1 MKSKY
6 LISLLLYSFSLLINS
21 CAPKLPP
28 QAVSLMQ
35 QISNEVDRMHKLNL
49 AYVNKAFSEKME
61 DVNVFIE
68 KEYTPEMIRNIQKQI
83 AGVNI
88 DMNKEWPSVIQKLSP
103 QISATKDSLQKA
115 LVENRIRIITK
126 LNDDYNI
133 LKQACDAELNLLSS
147 AVKLSET
154 NKQVLNG
161 LISKIS
167 GNKLDASK
175 LEQALNGYLQK
186 GSSVA
191 GMILNLQENIN
202 TIL

>member
-6 LISLLLYSFSLLINS
+6 FISLLLYSCSLLLNS

-28 QAVSLMQ
+28 QAVGLMQ

-68 KEYTPEMIRNIQKQI
+68 KEYTPEMIKNIQKQI

-88 DMNKEWPSVIQKLSP
+88 DMNKEWPTVVQKLSP

-115 LVENRIRIITK
+115 LVENRIRIISK
-126 LNDDYNI
+126 LNEDYNI
-133 LKQACDAELNLLSS
+133 LKQACDAEMNLLSS

-154 NKQVLNG
+154 NRQVYDG
-161 LISKIS
+161 LIKKIS
-167 GNKLDASK
+167 GNKLDAPK

-191 GMILNLQENIN
+191 GMILNLQENMN
-202 TIL
+202 AIL

>member
-1 MKSKY
+1 MPSKY
-6 LISLLLYSFSLLINS
+6 LIILLGISFSLLIQS

-49 AYVNKAFSEKME
+49 AYVNKTFSEKME
-61 DVNVFIE
+61 DVNLFIE
-68 KEYTPEMIRNIQKQI
+68 KEYTPELIKNVQKQI

-88 DMNKEWPSVIQKLSP
+88 DMNKEWPAIVQKLSP

-115 LVENRIRIITK
+115 LVDNRIRIISK

-154 NKQVLNG
+154 NRQVYNG
-161 LISKIS
+161 LIQKIS
-167 GNKLDASK
+167 GNKLDAPK